1 MAKCQQNKMKGHHQF
16 KLHRQMCKPCHLHNN
31 TENDYKSYMLA
42 GEPLSMIED
51 VHNLSASSAPPPSM
65 IEEWGIHVAAPIPPP
80 PPPAPVGKGGGMRP
94 PPGLLAHPAPAPA
107 GKGAGPL
114 ADALADTRQR
124 VDILE
129 TTIKSYDDDQTQIQ
143 IQADQILVMEAQ
155 IKSERAQ
162 ILIHADQIFVL
173 EAQIKSMGDKFA
185 LLETQIKTERITS
198 FANGNDM
205 SYQISKIENR
215 LDTLDAAQASASLSS
230 SASGYE
236 VLKNPS
242 LLKSLSFSAS
252 GL

>member
-1 MAKCQQNKMKGHHQF
+1 
-16 KLHRQMCKPCHLHNN
+16 
-31 TENDYKSYMLA
+31 
-42 GEPLSMIED
+42 MIED
-51 VHNLSASSAPPPSM
+51 VHNLSASSA
-65 IEEWGIHVAAPIPPP
+65 PPP